1 MPKPGEHK
9 TVQARILGYAQ
20 AIGWTFVP
28 REEADQRRGGIPA
41 PFGYKTGG
49 RKTPA
54 PLSLFFDDLLAAKVR
69 EFNPRYAEAEGA
81 LLGAFR
87 HLHTDIY
94 GNREFV
100 EHLRNRGKFFDVDAK
115 RERDLI
121 LIDYEHPENNVYEVT
136 EEWAFHNGHYGTRQD
151 IVFLIN
157 GIPVLVIEC
166 KNANKDEAIAL
177 GVDQIRRYHRETPE
191 LFVSQ
196 QLFTATDAIGFC
208 YGVSWNTVRR
218 NIFNW
223 KDEEVGKL
231 EAKVKGFC
239 AIPRVLGFLKDYI
252 VFAEKDEE
260 LNKYILRQ
268 HQTGA
273 VDATV
278 GRALDPIRTR
288 GLIWHTQGSGK
299 TFTMIKAAERLFR
312 APEADKPTVLL
323 MIDRN
328 ELEDQMLKN
337 LAALGLGNLEH
348 ASSIARLNQ
357 LLRDDYRGIIVTMI
371 HKFRD
376 MPANLNTRS
385 NIYVLIDE
393 AHRTT
398 GGDLGNFLM
407 AGLPNATFIGFTG
420 TPVDKTV
427 YGKGTFKT
435 FGCEDDQG
443 YLHKYSIADSI
454 EDGTTLPLYYQ
465 LAPNEM
471 LVPHETLDKEFLS
484 LAEAEGVADIEELN
498 KILDRAVNLKNF
510 LKGKERIQKV
520 AQFVASHYRENVEP
534 LGYKAFLVGVDR
546 EACAHYK
553 HALDQFLPPE
563 YSEVVY
569 TGSNNDSKLLKE
581 FHLDPKRERQIRK
594 SFGKLDQQPKI
605 LIVTEKLLTGFDA
618 PVLYAMYLDKPMRD
632 HTLLQAIARVNRPY
646 ENEAQEMVKPHGFVL
661 DFVGIFD
668 KLEQALAFD
677 SDEINAIVKDLKLLK
692 VLFKNKMESK
702 APAYLGLI
710 ERNFNDKDVD
720 TLIEHFRDPERRK
733 AFFKEYKEIEMLY
746 EIISPDAF
754 LRPFMDDYGTLSA
767 IYAVVRK
774 AYSKRVQVDRE
785 FQRKTNLLV
794 QEQVG
799 TLRGATRRWAGR
811 DQRRDHRADQAAPG
825 RRRHQGDQPGQG
837 HRAQGR
843 GGERGPL
850 SHRHGRAC
858 AGGAGCLREPPA
870 RHGGGAG
877 GAAAGGRVER
887 DQKAGA
893 GREVLRR
900 PDLFRLPHPVGC
912 RGRQPRGSQ
921 PQDPAGLWGML
932 QLEAKRERPARTA
945 QAGDLR
951 DLRRDGG
958 PGPGHGTGGRA
969 VHAAGQGGADL
980 AGWPMPH
987 ASRHSRTGSA
997 NGRTGWTCRWSS
1009 SASARCAGS
1018 GRPAPPTDG

>member
-1 MPKPGEHK
+1 MPTPGEHK
-9 TVQARILGYAQ
+9 TVQARILEYAE
-20 AIGWTFVP
+20 AIRWTFVP
-28 REEADQRRGGIPA
+28 REEAERRRGFDPEVPTA
-41 PFGYKTGG
+41 DRAKN
-49 RKTPA
+49 R
-54 PLSLFFDDLLAAKVR
+54 SLFFEDLLDAKVR
-69 EFNPRYAEAEGA
+69 DFNPRYAEAEGA
-81 LLGAFR
+81 LLGQFR
-87 HLHTDIY
+87 RLHTDIY

-100 EHLRNRGKFFDVDAK
+100 EHLRNRGKFLDHEEK

-121 LIDYEHPENNVYEVT
+121 LIDYDTPENNVFQVT
-136 EEWAFHNGHYGTRQD
+136 EEWSFHNGHYGTRED
-151 IVFLIN
+151 VVFLIN

-196 QLFTATDAIGFC
+196 QLFTATDAIGFS

-231 EAKVKGFC
+231 EAKVKSFC
-239 AIPRVLGFLKDYI
+239 AIPQVLAFLKDYI
-252 VFAEKDEE
+252 VFAEKEEE

-273 VDATV
+273 VEAAV
-278 GRALDPIRTR
+278 NRALDPKRTR
-288 GLIWHTQGSGK
+288 GLVWHTQGSGK

-312 APEADKPTVLL
+312 APGADKPTVLL
-323 MIDRN
+323 MLDRN

-337 LAALGLGNLEH
+337 LAALGLANLEH
-348 ASSIARLNQ
+348 AGSIAQLNK

-376 MPANLNTRS
+376 MPADLNTRP

-498 KILDRAVNLKNF
+498 KILERAVNLKNF
-510 LKGKERIQKV
+510 LKGKDRIQKV
-520 AQFVASHYRENVEP
+520 AQFVAEHYRENVEP

-553 HALDQFLPPE
+553 HALDRFLPPE

-581 FHLDPKRERQIRK
+581 FHLDPKKERQIRK
-594 SFGKLDQQPKI
+594 SFGKLDQHPKI

-618 PVLYAMYLDKPMRD
+618 PLLYAMYLDKPMRD

-668 KLEQALAFD
+668 KLEKALAFD

-702 APAYLGLI
+702 APEYLGLI
-710 ERNFNDKDVD
+710 ERNFDDKDVD

-733 AFFKEYKEIEMLY
+733 EFFKEYKEIEMLY
-746 EIISPDAF
+746 EISSPDAF
-754 LRPFMDDYGTLSA
+754 LRPFIADYGTLSA
-767 IYAVVRK
+767 IYHVVRK
-774 AYSKRVQVDRE
+774 AYTRTVMVDRD
-785 FQRKTNLLV
+785 FQAKTNHLV
-794 QEQVG
+794 QQQVG
-799 TLRGATRRWAGR
+799 SYGVGGLGEFIAINGNTIELIKNKSG
-811 DQRRDHRADQAAPG
+811 
-825 RRRHQGDQPGQG
+825 GDGTKVINLIKSIEKLAKEGSDDPYLIAMAE
-837 HRAQGR
+837 RAQAVQESFEQRQTSTAEALAALLEEVETNEARKKGQAEKSFDGLTYFVYR
-843 GGERGPL
+843 SLLDAKIQNAEEVSRKI
-850 SHRHGRAC
+850 RRAF
-858 AGGAGCLREPPA
+858 AEFPNWKRSDSALRELRKKVTFA
-870 RHGGGAG
+870 IVAETDDLD
-877 GAAAGGRVER
+877 RVTAVV
-887 DQKAGA
+887 D
-893 GREVLRR
+893 
-900 PDLFRLPHPVGC
+900 DLFTL
-912 RGRQPRGSQ
+912 
-921 PQDPAGLWGML
+921 
-932 QLEAKRERPARTA
+932 LEKAERI
-945 QAGDLR
+945 
-951 DLRRDGG
+951 
-958 PGPGHGTGGRA
+958 
-969 VHAAGQGGADL
+969 
-980 AGWPMPH
+980 
-987 ASRHSRTGSA
+987 
-997 NGRTGWTCRWSS
+997 
-1009 SASARCAGS
+1009 
-1018 GRPAPPTDG
+1018 